1 MAIAANAELGNMRLV
16 FHALNEAGENA
27 VYSVDMG
34 ADGRLGWRQQPI
46 EPTSYPT
53 QPGALLTALDDL
65 DLAAT
70 AAEENGLTLWADTIA
85 GSISYRQEKA
95 DIYLLT
101 NGALRPLQEIVFQS
115 QTQGTGRSSWRRR
128 ATLPQRTAV
137 KMSEIF
143 DTLMGRKT

>member
-1 MAIAANAELGNMRLV
+1 MRLV

-115 QTQGTGRSSWRRR
+115 QTPWTTITVCPAEAETAAGQDDQCQVWFLEQ
-128 ATLPQRTAV
+128 ATAKAQSFELA
-137 KMSEIF
+137 E
-143 DTLMGRKT
+143 